1 MVVVVEAVEWCLE
14 CGMWEDVGVAEVV
27 GEGRSGRD
35 GVVGPD
41 PGSRPLGRPRP
52 VLPGLS
58 SSEWIM
64 SGASIGW

>member
-1 MVVVVEAVEWCLE
+1 MV
-14 CGMWEDVGVAEVV
+14 EVV
-27 GEGRSGRD
+27 GGLGSGRD

-41 PGSRPLGRPRP
+41 PGPRLLERPRP

-64 SGASIGW
+64 SGASMGW